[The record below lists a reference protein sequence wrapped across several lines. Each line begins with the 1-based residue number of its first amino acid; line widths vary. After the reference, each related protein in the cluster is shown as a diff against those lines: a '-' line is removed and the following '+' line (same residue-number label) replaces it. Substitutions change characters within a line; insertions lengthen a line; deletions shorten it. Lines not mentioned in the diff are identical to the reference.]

1 MSLWIIK
8 KRQSGGSDF
17 LLFPGAEMLLPAIIL
32 LALLVTIGLV
42 GGLMLFS
49 LGFLLF
55 LAAKMSQA
63 VNGIYI
69 SWGSKA
75 MSPIFRV
82 FYPLRIW
89 TDDSRFIGH
98 SFQLKNAQLNRMF
111 RHTCSWLKKETSSAP

>member
-1 MSLWIIK
+1 MSLWIKK
-8 KRQSGGSDF
+8 KRQNGGSDF
-17 LLFPGAEMLLPAIIL
+17 LLFPVAEMLLPTIIL

-55 LAAKMSQA
+55 IAAKMSQL

-69 SWGSKA
+69 SWGSKS

-82 FYPLRIW
+82 FYRLGYGLM
-89 TDDSRFIGH
+89 TAGLLATLFS
-98 SFQLKNAQLNRMF
+98 LKM
-111 RHTCSWLKKETSSAP
+111 SS